1 MYFVQ
6 LLLCHESHLRKR
18 PQVMELANII
28 LPQHNPGCHSLLLP
42 NSLTP
47 LAPISWNSMCICGP
61 NNISNTLSRALPSKH
76 HVIWWETIAC
86 SSERLTVS
94 QWILSGLLRYYASTS
109 GRSDLSWPPS
119 LPPTPALSILLTSR
133 HKWSASGKWT
143 TTYPE
148 RSPAPWAS
156 LRGTTSI
163 SCARDTWT
171 L

>member
-47 LAPISWNSMCICGP
+47 LAPVSCNSICICGP
-61 NNISNTLSRALPSKH
+61 NNISNTLFRALPSKH

-86 SSERLTVS
+86 SSELLTVS
-94 QWILSGLLRYYASTS
+94 QWILSLACSDTMLQLPAGQISPGPHPFPPLLLSPSFWPAGTNDQPRASGQLPT
-109 GRSDLSWPPS
+109 RSAALRPGHLCVGPHPS
-119 LPPTPALSILLTSR
+119 LVQ
-133 HKWSASGKWT
+133 
-143 TTYPE
+143 E
-148 RSPAPWAS
+148 
-156 LRGTTSI
+156 
-163 SCARDTWT
+163 T
-171 L
+171 LEP